1 VRTGNQSDFYFFNP
15 SQNPEIVQKK
25 EKRYGENKYRI
36 NPPIEIPLNKLNQED
51 THVDELKRYIERLIK
66 KSGKREFGLDDESAK
81 NLFDYLS
88 VLYSTAKIE
97 QKVKDILKIYNQLR
111 QKDDVQF
118 PIEINKKIR
127 LLQKVRKQLL
137 MINYEAQKR
146 KKNRSRM
153 I

>member
-1 VRTGNQSDFYFFNP
+1 MRTGNQSNYHFFNP
-15 SQNPEIVQKK
+15 SQNPKIIPKNGK
-25 EKRYGENKYRI
+25 DTYRI
-36 NPPIEIPLNKLNQED
+36 NPPLEIPLYKTNQED

-66 KSGKREFGLDDESAK
+66 KSGNRGFGLDDESAQ

-97 QKVKDILKIYNQLR
+97 REIKATLKIYNQLR

-118 PIEINKKIR
+118 PKEINKKIR

-137 MINYEAQKR
+137 MINYEAEKR
-146 KKNRSRM
+146 KKNRSKM
-153 I
+153 MT